1 MIDLSKSIDFL
12 LENGGDVIKYRL
24 HKEILKDMSEVE
36 EAALLEKVMETP
48 KYKLLESYVKPNG
61 YIGIGMHS
69 WDKFK
74 ETRLQDGEAA
84 ARLLSNYA
92 IPKDAPIVAN
102 FVRALRNDE
111 VLEEEFSYYH
121 PEIGRFQ
128 NRFVG
133 LNCGGGLMV
142 LIYACQALLG
152 YGDDEEVRP
161 FVETSY
167 CAFESLLHIN
177 SLEDIT
183 KVKVLKKGDIRYIE
197 PDTYFPCQY
206 HLETLAHTNS
216 WRNDESV
223 KTLVRA
229 INFHDEIMTDAFMN
243 AFSIKDGNHYNGP
256 LWAYTYPFCAFES
269 CKMTGVTAQ
278 RKTLTHLAM
287 IGGDKIDVVR
297 KTADFL
303 EDALSRDGVLR
314 PEFESAYQK
323 RCFKASLEF
332 PTPYGEIALEPSH
345 KTDTALWCELTFW
358 AVQLLSI
365 VGRRKQI
372 SLKHS

>member
-1 MIDLSKSIDFL
+1 MTDLSKSIDFL

-24 HKEILKDMSEVE
+24 HKEILKDKSGTE
-36 EAALLEKVMETP
+36 EAALLEKVMQTP
-48 KYKLLESYVKPNG
+48 KYQLLESYVKPNG

-69 WDKFK
+69 WEKFK

-102 FVRALRNDE
+102 FVRALRDDT
-111 VLEEEFSYYH
+111 VLEKEFSYYN

-152 YGDDEEVRP
+152 YGDDDETRP

-167 CAFESLLHIN
+167 RAFESLLHIN
-177 SLEDIT
+177 GLEDIT
-183 KVKVLKKGDIRYIE
+183 KVKLSKKGDIRYIE

-206 HLETLAHTNS
+206 HLETLAHTGS
-216 WRNDESV
+216 WRNDKRV
-223 KTLVRA
+223 DTVVNA
-229 INFHDEIMTDAFMN
+229 INHHDRIMTDATMN
-243 AFSIKDGNHYNGP
+243 AFSIKVGSNYNGP
-256 LWAYTYPFCAFES
+256 CWAYTYPFRAFES
-269 CKMTGVTAQ
+269 CKMTGETAQ
-278 RKTLTHLAM
+278 RKILTHLAM
-287 IGGDKIDVVR
+287 IGGDKIDVVS

-303 EDALSRDGVLR
+303 RDALSRDGVLR

-323 RCFKASLEF
+323 RCFKAGLEF

-365 VGRRKQI
+365 VEK
-372 SLKHS
+372 SKFL

>member
-24 HKEILKDMSEVE
+24 HKEILKDISEDE
-36 EAALLEKVMETP
+36 EAVLLEKVMQTP
-48 KYKLLESYVKPNG
+48 HFKLLESYVKPNG

-69 WDKFK
+69 WEKFK

-92 IPKDAPIVAN
+92 IPKDTPIVAN
-102 FVRALRNDE
+102 FIRALRDDA
-111 VLEEEFSYYH
+111 VLEEEFSYYN
-121 PEIGRFQ
+121 PEVGRFQ

-152 YGDDEEVRP
+152 YGDDDEVRP
-161 FVETSY
+161 FIDTSY
-167 CAFESLLHIN
+167 RAFESLLHIN
-177 SLEDIT
+177 SLDDIT
-183 KVKVLKKGDIRYIE
+183 KRKILKKGDIRYIE

-206 HLETLAHTNS
+206 HLETLAHTES
-216 WRNDESV
+216 WRSDKSV
-223 KTLVRA
+223 DTIISA
-229 INFHDEIMTDAFMN
+229 INYHDEIMTDAFMN
-243 AFSIKDGNHYNGP
+243 AFSIKVGNQYNGP

-269 CKMTGVTAQ
+269 CKITGVTAQ
-278 RKTLTHLAM
+278 RKILTHLAM
-287 IGGDKIDVVR
+287 IGGGRTDAVR
-297 KTADFL
+297 KTADFVA
-303 EDALSRDGVLR
+303 DVLSRDGMLR

-323 RCFKASLEF
+323 RRYKEGLEF
-332 PTPYGEIALEPSH
+332 PTPYSEIALEPSP
-345 KTDTALWCELTFW
+345 KTDTSLCCELTFW

-365 VGRRKQI
+365 VERRSEQI
-372 SLKHS
+372 